1 MDLKILIPNAQQA
14 DINFLKNFLILDPA
28 KRITAKAANDLS
40 YFKEYPHP
48 CLLSQLP
55 ITSRAKT
62 ENAKSSRL
70 LKKTDDM
77 DIYLKS
83 LLA

>member
-1 MDLKILIPNAQQA
+1 MDLKILIPTAQEA
-14 DINFLKNFLILDPA
+14 DINFLKNFLCLDPA
-28 KRITAKAANDLS
+28 KRITAVAGNDLS
-40 YFKEYPHP
+40 YLKDYPHP

-55 ITSRAKT
+55 ITSRNKT
-62 ENAKSSRL
+62 EDIKSNRL

-77 DIYLKS
+77 DTYLKG